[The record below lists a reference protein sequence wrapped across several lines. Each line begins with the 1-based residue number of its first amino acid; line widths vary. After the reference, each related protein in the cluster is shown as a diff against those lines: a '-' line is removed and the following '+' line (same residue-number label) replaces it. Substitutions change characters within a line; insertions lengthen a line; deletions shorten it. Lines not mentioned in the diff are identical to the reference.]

1 MFKVKVLLVTGLV
14 LLSALGFAQNK
25 PAWQQKI
32 IAHTFFGYGSSSLDN
47 ASGIDHK
54 RINGFTYNI
63 GVGYQFTPHWGA
75 LIEFTKFK
83 RYLVGAASNKLD
95 VYLMGVSVQYSHA
108 LYRNL
113 WGSVKVGAG
122 GQRRV
127 GNTIS
132 SNPSKEYFAA
142 TGGVGLQ
149 YHMLPNLYI
158 ATALNGS
165 YGKLKTYSAVGGF
178 VFLIPV

>member
-1 MFKVKVLLVTGLV
+1 MFKVKALLATGLV
-14 LLSALGFAQNK
+14 LLSAVSFAQNK

-32 IAHTFFGYGSSSLDN
+32 IAHTFFGYGSSSLDS

-63 GVGYQFTPHWGA
+63 GVGYQFTPHWGT

-95 VYLMGVSVQYSHA
+95 VYLMGLSLQYSHP
-108 LYRNL
+108 LCRKL

-127 GNTIS
+127 GSTTS
-132 SNPSKEYFAA
+132 SGASKEYFAA
-142 TGGVGLQ
+142 TGGLGLQ
-149 YHMLPNLYI
+149 YHVLPNLYV
-158 ATALNGS
+158 AAALNGS